1 MIKISPIFTPTKFFY
16 VLKNYLKRGKFA
28 FSNSFK
34 FLIKI
39 IQIYSNCYHS
49 EIFFKALKIRKK

>member
-39 IQIYSNCYHS
+39 IQIYSNFCHS
-49 EIFFKALKIRKK
+49 DIFYEALKIR

>member
-1 MIKISPIFTPTKFFY
+1 MIKISSVTTLTKFFN

-39 IQIYSNCYHS
+39 IQIYSNFCHS
-49 EIFFKALKIRKK
+49 DNFYEALKIR

>member
-1 MIKISPIFTPTKFFY
+1 MIKISPIVTPTKFFY
-16 VLKNYLKRGKFA
+16 VLKNYLKRDEFT

-39 IQIYSNCYHS
+39 IQIYSNFSNS
-49 EIFFKALKIRKK
+49 EKFF

>member
-1 MIKISPIFTPTKFFY
+1 MIKISPIFIPTKFFY
-16 VLKNYLKRGKFA
+16 VLKNYLKRGKFP

-39 IQIYSNCYHS
+39 TKIYSNFCHS
-49 EIFFKALKIRKK
+49 DIFYEALKIR

>member
-1 MIKISPIFTPTKFFY
+1 MIKISPIFPLTKFFY
-16 VLKNYLKRGKFA
+16 ALKNYFKIGKFA

-39 IQIYSNCYHS
+39 IQIYSNFCHS
-49 EIFFKALKIRKK
+49 DNFYEALKIR

>member
-1 MIKISPIFTPTKFFY
+1 MTKISSISTLTKYFY
-16 VLKNYLKRGKFA
+16 VLKNYLKRGQFA

-39 IQIYSNCYHS
+39 IQIYSNYSHC
-49 EIFFKALKIRKK
+49 EIFFKALKIR